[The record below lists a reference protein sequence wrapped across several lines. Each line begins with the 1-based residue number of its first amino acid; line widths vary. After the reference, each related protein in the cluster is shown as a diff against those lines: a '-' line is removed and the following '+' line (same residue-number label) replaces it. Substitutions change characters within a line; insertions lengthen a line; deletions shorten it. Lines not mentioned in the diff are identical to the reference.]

1 MRQSVFRYHHTT
13 PGRITSPLFRQLIAE
28 WIELNNSD
36 AARSTLARWGTQ
48 EPLLAGFSHPHEIVD
63 AIDASNPGDQDAL
76 FLALLRLTQ
85 AGQPLAGRIL
95 LQLMLPKLG
104 RISLR
109 MVPCDADTAWDE
121 DRKQLV
127 VAEYWD
133 IISTYPVDRRTQ
145 SVPANLA
152 LETLHR
158 CTMHRPWRDKEIPTG
173 HDSTHHDE
181 TLPQP
186 PHDVAYD
193 DNEDHPR
200 LADVLQWATRKNV
213 ITSDEGALLLAIYT
227 DEETPQAAAERLN
240 VTAAVIRKRCSRA
253 RQRLQA
259 ALMDKSNRRAAS

>member
-13 PGRITSPLFRQLIAE
+13 PGRITSPLFRQLITE
-28 WIELNNSD
+28 WIELNSSD
-36 AARSTLARWGTQ
+36 AARSTLARWGTDK
-48 EPLLAGFSHPHEIVD
+48 PLLAGFAHPHEIVD

-133 IISTYPVDRRTQ
+133 IISTYPVDRRVR

-158 CTMHRPWRDKEIPTG
+158 CTMHRPWRGKEIPTG
-173 HDSTHHDE
+173 HDSS
-181 TLPQP
+181 QP
-186 PHDVAYD
+186 DVAYD
-193 DNEDHPR
+193 DNDGPSR
-200 LADVLQWATRKNV
+200 LVDVLQWATRKNV
-213 ITSDEGALLLAIYT
+213 ITCDEGALLIAIYT

-259 ALMDKSNRRAAS
+259 ALVDKSNRRTAS